1 MRVLALLFTMLLV
14 FNLGCSKNPN
24 RAVVSAEHPA
34 MTAANQ
40 VLVAIHANDTAALR
54 PLLNATNQR
63 KIRDADWV
71 GLFREAK
78 DIIGDVRQV
87 SEVRAHFREGY
98 IVAKIRV
105 IGHEVFVVVMSL
117 EDGQYLFEDL
127 SSPGISQYEALDT
140 IAP

>member
-14 FNLGCSKNPN
+14 FNLGCSKNPD
-24 RAVVSAEHPA
+24 RTVVSAEHPA

-40 VLVAIHANDTAALR
+40 VLVAIHASDAAALR

-63 KIRDADWV
+63 KMSDADWV

-78 DIIGDVRQV
+78 GSIGDVRQV
-87 SEVRAHFREGY
+87 SELRRHFREGY
-98 IVAKIRV
+98 VVAKIRV

-117 EDGQYLFEDL
+117 EDGQYLFEDI
-127 SSPGISQYEALDT
+127 SSPGISAYEALEI